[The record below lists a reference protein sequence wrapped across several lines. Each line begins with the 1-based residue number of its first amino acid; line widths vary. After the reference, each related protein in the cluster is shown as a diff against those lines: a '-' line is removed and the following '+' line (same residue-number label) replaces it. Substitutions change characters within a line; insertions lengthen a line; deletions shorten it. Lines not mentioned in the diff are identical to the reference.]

1 MFTYFYNDPFKRQT
15 EGQTIFFIVKL
26 AEYRLRGLSPTKNY
40 HSSWESFLHVGKSHP
55 PPPLSLTY
63 GGHYFFYI
71 LAGFELMGV
80 RGTL

>member
-40 HSSWESFLHVGKSHP
+40 HSSWESFLHVGKSP
-55 PPPLSLTY
+55 PPVINLWGSL
-63 GGHYFFYI
+63 FFFI